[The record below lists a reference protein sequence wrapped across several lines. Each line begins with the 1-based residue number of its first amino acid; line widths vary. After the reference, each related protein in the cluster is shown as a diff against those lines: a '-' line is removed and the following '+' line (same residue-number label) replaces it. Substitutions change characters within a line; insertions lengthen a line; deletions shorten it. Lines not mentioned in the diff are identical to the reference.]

1 MNKRFLIMVFYVE
14 AFCEEMVR
22 RRLDELSDWRTI
34 IRDLRHNQ
42 TEWCLITIW
51 NETSSFAIK
60 EKSSE
65 STNDAMKGFDRLSI
79 REFFYR
85 INVFTRSKS
94 LCWQWN
100 QRSVNAPI
108 IVDFYHLS
116 HRLNVNKCPSLLK
129 LSLEYLESNTK
140 IQLCLYKIRIS
151 PKWKCTVMDEYYGTH
166 WVHSN
171 QKYDLRNEGK
181 KQEQQKII

>member
-1 MNKRFLIMVFYVE
+1 
-14 AFCEEMVR
+14 MVR
-22 RRLDELSDWRTI
+22 RRLDELSDWRAI

-116 HRLNVNKCPSLLK
+116 HRLNVNKCPNLLK

-140 IQLCLYKIRIS
+140 IQLCLYKIR
-151 PKWKCTVMDEYYGTH
+151 
-166 WVHSN
+166 
-171 QKYDLRNEGK
+171 RNENVPLWMSTMVRIGYIAIK
-181 KQEQQKII
+181 NTI

>member
-1 MNKRFLIMVFYVE
+1 
-14 AFCEEMVR
+14 MVR
-22 RRLDELSDWRTI
+22 RRLDELSDWRAI

-79 REFFYR
+79 WEYFYW

-140 IQLCLYKIRIS
+140 IQLCLYKIR
-151 PKWKCTVMDEYYGTH
+151 
-166 WVHSN
+166 
-171 QKYDLRNEGK
+171 RNENVPLWMSTMVRIGYIATK
-181 KQEQQKII
+181 NTI

>member
-1 MNKRFLIMVFYVE
+1 
-14 AFCEEMVR
+14 MVR
-22 RRLDELSDWRTI
+22 RRLDELSDWRAI

-65 STNDAMKGFDRLSI
+65 STNDAMKGFDWLSI
-79 REFFYR
+79 REYFYR

-116 HRLNVNKCPSLLK
+116 HRLNVNKCPNLLK

-140 IQLCLYKIRIS
+140 IQLCLYKIR
-151 PKWKCTVMDEYYGTH
+151 
-166 WVHSN
+166 
-171 QKYDLRNEGK
+171 RNENVPLWMSTMVRIGLIATK
-181 KQEQQKII
+181 NTI